1 MLLFF
6 LCVCTP
12 RTSSVLRLHVYLCT
26 TTAIF
31 WVQIVHAHLC
41 TTWMWYTLYRHH
53 SIDAIN
59 ALYFGSFLK
68 CAVSLFPFL
77 FDLPFRLGAKRF
89 LFFRPPA
96 PLAFF
101 FLLDSTAPVDPN
113 ATSNTFSSFT
123 SPNSRH
129 FSMAEINVPCLSLS
143 WLSQGFTSSI
153 FSTSSQTRRCR
164 LEHPNRSAFNPFD
177 VGPW

>member
-1 MLLFF
+1 MKKMKFLFVPTCVHTCILYYVVCTPLLCCCSFSA
-6 LCVCTP
+6 CTP
-12 RTSSVLRLHVYLCT
+12 RTSSVLRLHVYDHCYLLGTNSTCT
-26 TTAIF
+26 P
-31 WVQIVHAHLC
+31 VYHLNVH
-41 TTWMWYTLYRHH
+41 LYRHH

-129 FSMAEINVPCLSLS
+129 F
-143 WLSQGFTSSI
+143 
-153 FSTSSQTRRCR
+153 
-164 LEHPNRSAFNPFD
+164 
-177 VGPW
+177 